1 MSASRPPVIYLGP
14 EGTFSHH
21 VALRRFGTRRPLEPA
36 ASFGAIF
43 QALMR
48 QPGSNAIVPVEN
60 SLGGT
65 IYDAVDLL
73 ISEAGR
79 VFVVEEIALRVRIAL
94 IGHASQPIRRVF
106 SHFVQLHTH
115 RAWLDKNLPDA
126 EIIPVAS
133 TVIAAD
139 SAAADREAAA
149 LSAPGAAESRG
160 LEILRCP
167 VIPGLEN
174 TTHFFVLGH
183 LEKVPAKPAEARSAV
198 AVSFGNECGSL
209 HRFLGP
215 FARNRVNINR
225 IISRPLPGHT
235 DRAVFFMEI
244 DGAPGVPEYDAAI
257 RRARATC
264 DTFLSFGSYPWKRVV
279 KS

>member
-1 MSASRPPVIYLGP
+1 MKRSPIIYLGP
-14 EGTFSHH
+14 EGTFSHL
-21 VALRRFGTRRPLEPA
+21 VAERRFGARRPLEPCT
-36 ASFGAIF
+36 SFGAIF
-43 QALMR
+43 DALLE
-48 QPGSNAIVPVEN
+48 QPGAQAVVPVEN

-73 ISEAGR
+73 IAQAGR
-79 VFVVEEIALRVRIAL
+79 VFVSEEIALYVRIGL
-94 IGHASQPIRRVF
+94 LGRRGKTIRRVY

-115 RAWLDKNLPDA
+115 REWLSANLPDA

-133 TVIAAD
+133 TALAAD
-139 SAAADREAAA
+139 SAADDPEAAA
-149 LSAPGAAESRG
+149 LAAPGAAASRG
-160 LEILRCP
+160 LDILRCP
-167 VIPGLEN
+167 VISGLSN
-174 TTHFFVLGH
+174 ITHFFVLGH
-183 LEKVPAKPAEARSAV
+183 IEKVPRVPETARSAV

-244 DGAPGVPEYDAAI
+244 DGAPGVASYDAAI

-264 DTFLSFGSYPWKRVV
+264 DTFFSFGSYPWKRVIR
-279 KS
+279 S